1 MKGLTILKKSSLDTV
16 KNEST
21 TLSLLGRGDGLEL
34 MKQTITKD
42 KMFILFPGD
51 GDQVVEFFY
60 ILTGEMEMEGGLN
73 GGKTILGSEDVFS
86 AKNLEAAVH
95 FKALTDV
102 TFLSFS
108 NVPCFH
114 YLSNEIMELR
124 KIGELVEYKDRYTF
138 NHSARVAEYAVKT
151 AIKMKFEQKDT
162 SNLLVASI
170 LHDIGKINIPEEVL
184 TKPAKLTDEEF
195 ALIKKHPGDGAE
207 MLRKTAYA
215 DLADIVEQHHE
226 RVNGRGYP
234 FGLAGDEILIEAKII
249 GVCDTFD
256 AMTEDR
262 AYRKAF
268 SADFAMAELRKL
280 AGVQYDPEVVEAF
293 YEVLKEEGKIE

>member
-1 MKGLTILKKSSLDTV
+1 MKGLNILKKNFLDTV
-16 KNEST
+16 RNDST

-34 MKQTITKD
+34 MKQTVMKD
-42 KMFILFPGD
+42 KMFVLFPGE
-51 GDQVVEFFY
+51 GEHVVEFFY
-60 ILTGEMEMEGGLN
+60 ILTGEMEVDLSGE
-73 GGKTILGSEDVFS
+73 KIKLGPDDVFS

-95 FKALTDV
+95 FYALTEV
-102 TFLSFS
+102 TILSFS
-108 NVPCFH
+108 NVSSFH

-124 KIGELVEYKDRYTF
+124 KIGELVEHKDRYTF
-138 NHSARVAEYAVKT
+138 KHSARVAEYAMKT
-151 AIKMKFEQKDT
+151 AIKMNFEKKQI
-162 SNLLVASI
+162 SNLFIASI

-184 TKPAKLTDEEF
+184 RKPAKLTDEEF
-195 ALIKKHPGDGAE
+195 ALVKKHPGDGAD

-226 RVNGRGYP
+226 RINGRGYP
-234 FGLAGDEILIEAKII
+234 FGLKGDEILTEAKII

-268 SADFAMAELRKL
+268 SAEYAMAEIREL

-293 YEVLKEEGKIE
+293 WQVLKEEGKIQ